1 MRRIALP
8 TRRHTIRLGRA
19 LAAAL
24 ASAPRGEVGPL
35 VLLSGPVG
43 AGKTFLAR
51 AILRARGL
59 SAEER
64 VPSPTFNLVLE
75 YDGLLHADLYRLPK
89 DANLP
94 GEIARLGLRERRA
107 EGSLLLVEWAE
118 GAEELLGGNAAL
130 RVTLSPPQREA
141 NGDESGPREA
151 VIEGTLA
158 SEVPW

>member
-24 ASAPRGEVGPL
+24 ASAPRTPGAL
-35 VLLSGPVG
+35 VLLSGQVG

-59 SAEER
+59 SGDDR

-75 YDGLLHADLYRLPK
+75 YEGVLHADLYRLPK
-89 DANLP
+89 DGNLP

-107 EGSLLLVEWAE
+107 EGCILLVEWAE
-118 GAEELLGGNAAL
+118 GAEALLGGNAAL
-130 RVTLSPPQREA
+130 RVTLSPPRRDATTGEPV
-141 NGDESGPREA
+141 PREA
-151 VIEGTLA
+151 IIEGTLA